1 MLLKIILNFLI
12 GLLIGF
18 IAELVF
24 RSFEHKKL
32 IIPKF
37 INYQMYGFT
46 SAFLTI
52 IYFWEID
59 LIFKLI
65 LIFIFPTLV
74 EFLTGFLYKKV
85 ERISLWNYKK
95 DKFNFMGIICLR
107 FSFCWFI
114 ISLVYY
120 YFILPQ
126 IISSI

>member
-12 GLLIGF
+12 GCLIGF
-18 IAELVF
+18 VTEFFF

-32 IIPKF
+32 VIPKF

-46 SAFLTI
+46 GAFLVF
-52 IYFWEID
+52 IYFWEIN
-59 LIFKLI
+59 LIFKWM
-65 LIFIFPTLV
+65 LIFIFPTVV
-74 EFLTGFLYKKV
+74 EFLTGFLFKKI
-85 ERISLWNYKK
+85 ERVSLWNYKK

-107 FSFCWFI
+107 FSFYWFI